1 MIKFEE
7 NTSYYCKNKKIAD
20 KLLEEFEKQGIKWL
34 NGAKATEFDLYSISA
49 FGIEDACYILFWGDF
64 LTWSHKEDI
73 FDKVINAEDLFKP
86 KFKRS
91 EKL

>member
-1 MIKFEE
+1 MINFEE
-7 NTSYYCKNKKIAD
+7 DTSYYCKNKKIAD
-20 KLLEEFEKQGIKWL
+20 KLLTEFEKQGIKWAS
-34 NGAKATEFDLYSISA
+34 GTKATEFNLYSISA
-49 FGIEDACYILFWGDF
+49 FGVEGACYILFWGRF
-64 LTWSHKEDI
+64 LTWSDKKT